1 MTSILAVD
9 IGNTDVKFG
18 LFVGGRLVQLWRLEE
33 WRTVSS
39 QQLPEALKQA
49 LSIAQKSYKALVYS
63 SVAPELDD
71 VLKNLVVGSG
81 LLSKESFLDANPSRW
96 PSKDS
101 FRLPVDFSHYAEGQL
116 GTDRLITTCA
126 AALRYPKQPLL
137 VMNFGTATTFDL
149 LDVQGVYHGG
159 AIAPGWRIF
168 SQILH
173 EKTAKLPLV
182 DFRNKAYSDIEIGL
196 NTVACIEAGLGIGYR
211 GLLLSL
217 MDHFKG
223 TVGENPFKVVTT
235 GGLALEVA
243 QVCDLEI
250 IETNYHS
257 TLLLEGLAGIYNG

>member
-1 MTSILAVD
+1 MSILAVD

-18 LFVGGRLVQLWRLEE
+18 LFVGGLLVQLWRLEE
-33 WRTVSS
+33 WRKVSS

-49 LSIAQKSYKALVYS
+49 LSITREPYQALVYS
-63 SVAPELDD
+63 SVAPELDT
-71 VLKNLVVGSG
+71 VLKNCVVGSG
-81 LLSKESFLDANPSRW
+81 HLSEEHFLDANPSRW

-101 FRLPVDFSHYAEGQL
+101 FRLPVDFSRYAERQL

-126 AALRYPKQPLL
+126 AAFKYPKQSLV

-149 LDVQGVYHGG
+149 LDGQGVYHGG
-159 AIAPGWRIF
+159 AIAPGWHIF
-168 SQILH
+168 SQVLH
-173 EKTAKLPLV
+173 EKTAKLPHV
-182 DFRNKAYSDIEIGL
+182 DFSKKAYSNIQIGL

-217 MDHFKG
+217 ISQFKG
-223 TVGENPFKVVTT
+223 ALGENPLKVLTT

-243 QVCDLEI
+243 QVCGLEI

-257 TLLLEGLAGIYNG
+257 TLLLEGLAGIFNGF